1 MTRLTGLR
9 VHRVRVP
16 LVGHF
21 TTAVRSATELETVLV
36 EAVDS
41 DGRSGWGEAPISR
54 VTRLS
59 TEQAAASIQGPLTAL
74 VLGRASGTAVRTTAG
89 PSAGDLDGVLDRLE
103 RSGEPAAARMAVD
116 CALHDLAAQQ
126 LGLTLSAYLG
136 GGSAAAGPRPGPAMA
151 FQEPLPPRLSRR
163 T

>member
-1 MTRLTGLR
+1 MTRLTELR
-9 VHRVRVP
+9 AHRVRVP

-59 TEQAAASIQGPLTAL
+59 TEQAVASIQGPLAAL
-74 VLGRASGTAVRTTAG
+74 VLGRNSGMAGPGTAG
-89 PSAGDLDGVLDRLE
+89 PAAGELDGVLARLE
-103 RSGEPAAARMAVD
+103 RSSEPAAARMAVD
-116 CALHDLAAQQ
+116 CALQIW
-126 LGLTLSAYLG
+126 
-136 GGSAAAGPRPGPAMA
+136 PRSSSG
-151 FQEPLPPRLSRR
+151 
-163 T
+163 

>member
-1 MTRLTGLR
+1 MPRLTELR
-9 VHRVRVP
+9 THRVRVP

-59 TEQAAASIQGPLTAL
+59 TEQAVASIQGPLAAL
-74 VLGRASGTAVRTTAG
+74 VLGRNSGAGPGTAT
-89 PSAGDLDGVLDRLE
+89 P
-103 RSGEPAAARMAVD
+103 
-116 CALHDLAAQQ
+116 
-126 LGLTLSAYLG
+126 
-136 GGSAAAGPRPGPAMA
+136 GPRTSTASWPGWSGAANRRQPGWRWTV
-151 FQEPLPPRLSRR
+151 PCTIWPPSSSG
-163 T
+163 